1 MTYGD
6 VKLKTLTH
14 VNKPCLRM
22 TVQEL
27 KHTAWDNG
35 NEGYSYVDR
44 KFVGSVVLML
54 KDNGML
60 HGTHCNAARNT
71 LQCYTEHTAMLHRT
85 HCNVLISRDCNYRW
99 CEPKPDAINLQPNPS
114 EIFSWNIIVRAWAHL
129 SQQTCCA
136 TYIQKFI
143 TLTGAHRLRVLNSRI
158 SRVSSVL
165 YNELF

>member
-1 MTYGD
+1 MLHITHCN
-6 VKLKTLTH
+6 VTQNTLQCYT
-14 VNKPCLRM
+14 
-22 TVQEL
+22 E
-27 KHTAWDNG
+27 HTAMVHGTHCNVTWNILQCYT
-35 NEGYSYVDR
+35 EHTA
-44 KFVGSVVLML
+44 
-54 KDNGML
+54 ML